1 MGRNRLLDQ
10 CADSSWTACAA
21 AFGVMCLLAAP
32 SAASSQSRKLLAIDS
47 YCKQLQAAFSNATPF
62 VFAGPDPWT
71 EIDELPAS
79 MPDEAVAYLYTTGAE
94 IRWVFIR
101 IVDDQ
106 DGWSEDI
113 NYFYR
118 DDGTL
123 AKRTRQVQSR
133 AANITL
139 DVTSYFEDGKLLKE
153 SRKHHA
159 FASGKKDSSQFV
171 DPDAPVYWTTDD
183 LPFPDILDLWQR
195 LA

>member
-1 MGRNRLLDQ
+1 MGGYRILDKFRSYR
-10 CADSSWTACAA
+10 CTACAA
-21 AFGVMCLLAAP
+21 AFGLLCLLAAP
-32 SAASSQSRKLLAIDS
+32 TAAGSQSRKLQAINS
-47 YCKQLQAAFSNATPF
+47 YCKELQSAFSNATPF

-71 EIDELPAS
+71 EIDELPAK

-101 IVDDQ
+101 IVDEQ
-106 DGWSEDI
+106 DGWSEDL

-133 AANITL
+133 AANLVL
-139 DVTSYFEDGKLLKE
+139 DVTSYFEEGKLLKE
-153 SRKHHA
+153 SHKHHA
-159 FASGKKDSSQFV
+159 LASGKQDTSQFV

-183 LPFPDILDLWQR
+183 LPFPEILDLWQR

>member
-1 MGRNRLLDQ
+1 MGGDRFLAKHTNSHWQ
-10 CADSSWTACAA
+10 ASTA
-21 AFGVMCLLAAP
+21 AFGLLCLLAAP
-32 SAASSQSRKLLAIDS
+32 AAAGKQSRKVLEINS
-47 YCKQLQAAFSNATPF
+47 YCEELKTSLNNATPF
-62 VFAGPDPWT
+62 IFAGPDPWT
-71 EIDELPAS
+71 EMDDVPAS
-79 MPDEAVAYLYTTGAE
+79 MPDDAVAYVYATGAE

-118 DDGTL
+118 DDGTI
-123 AKRTRQVQSR
+123 AKRTREVRSR
-133 AANITL
+133 PANI
-139 DVTSYFEDGKLLKE
+139 DFEVISYFENGKLLKE
-153 SRKHHA
+153 SNKHHA
-159 FASGKKDSSQFV
+159 LGAGKQNSSRFV